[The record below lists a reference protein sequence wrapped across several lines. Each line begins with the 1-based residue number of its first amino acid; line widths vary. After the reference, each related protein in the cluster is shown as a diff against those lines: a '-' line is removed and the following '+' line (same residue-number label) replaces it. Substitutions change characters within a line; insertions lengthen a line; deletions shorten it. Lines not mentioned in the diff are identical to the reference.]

1 MQYFFLAYY
10 NYVFWPISFSIYLFN
25 NIFLFLNIIRK
36 SKKKKKHFCYLFI
49 SLRLYNVIKH
59 DNKNAN

>member
-36 SKKKKKHFCYLFI
+36 SKKKKTFHLVTIIQCDKT
-49 SLRLYNVIKH
+49 R
-59 DNKNAN
+59 

>member
-36 SKKKKKHFCYLFI
+36 SKKKKNIFAIFLF
-49 SLRLYNVIKH
+49 RY
-59 DNKNAN
+59 DYTMW

>member
-10 NYVFWPISFSIYLFN
+10 TIITSSDLFFFSIYLFN

-36 SKKKKKHFCYLFI
+36 SKKKKNIFAIFLF
-49 SLRLYNVIKH
+49 RYDYTVW
-59 DNKNAN
+59 

>member
-10 NYVFWPISFSIYLFN
+10 TIITSSDLFLFPIYLFN

-36 SKKKKKHFCYLFI
+36 SKKKKKHFI
-49 SLRLYNVIKH
+49 SLRLYSVIKH
-59 DNKNAN
+59 DNKSSN

>member
-10 NYVFWPISFSIYLFN
+10 IIITSSDLFFFSIYLFY

-36 SKKKKKHFCYLFI
+36 SKKKKNIFAIFLF
-49 SLRLYNVIKH
+49 RYDYTVW
-59 DNKNAN
+59 